1 MAQRGESGF
10 TLIETIIGLVVM
22 TLMVTAVTQLFVDNL
37 RVVTLGKARAVGL
50 ALAEEQME
58 NLRDLPYQ
66 SVATQFGGIYPPGLL
81 PDTQTLVRGGYTF
94 TVSTK
99 IVYIDD
105 SYDGNATGTIVGK
118 PKDIYPFDYKRAD
131 VGVYLKTSG
140 KEVAQLS
147 SDIAAKAA
155 ETGSNSGILAIKVID
170 ANGNPIAGANVT
182 ITNPNPSPAVNI
194 TITTD
199 DLGNVEIPNL
209 PPDSTNS
216 YQVTASLPGYSTDGT
231 IPDPPGAQT
240 AVELN
245 PNVLVQQVTSLT
257 LAIDHTSSLNLHV
270 VDTSGN
276 PISGLSVTTTSAKQ
290 TKQSP
295 TAYKYSQAQTT
306 DASGNITLTSL
317 EWDSYSFS
325 LPSGYYLASSQS
337 YAPFALA
344 PGTSGTVNLVVS
356 QNASFPTISA
366 VNPNSQ
372 ATGTNNFTV
381 TITGTNLT
389 AASSVQLKQSGQSPI
404 SGTSVA
410 SSNGNKTLTATFNLS
425 GAATGAWDVVVGT
438 AAGTVT
444 QTGGFNVTP

>member
-1 MAQRGESGF
+1 MLAHQKRPFGVVFGELKRYNLHMAQRGESGF

-105 SYDGNATGTIVGK
+105 PYDGNATGTIVGK

-199 DLGNVEIPNL
+199 DLGNVE
-209 PPDSTNS
+209 
-216 YQVTASLPGYSTDGT
+216 
-231 IPDPPGAQT
+231 
-240 AVELN
+240 
-245 PNVLVQQVTSLT
+245 
-257 LAIDHTSSLNLHV
+257 
-270 VDTSGN
+270 
-276 PISGLSVTTTSAKQ
+276 
-290 TKQSP
+290 SP
-295 TAYKYSQAQTT
+295 TYRR
-306 DASGNITLTSL
+306 I
-317 EWDSYSFS
+317 
-325 LPSGYYLASSQS
+325 P
-337 YAPFALA
+337 
-344 PGTSGTVNLVVS
+344 
-356 QNASFPTISA
+356 
-366 VNPNSQ
+366 
-372 ATGTNNFTV
+372 
-381 TITGTNLT
+381 
-389 AASSVQLKQSGQSPI
+389 PI
-404 SGTSVA
+404 RI
-410 SSNGNKTLTATFNLS
+410 K
-425 GAATGAWDVVVGT
+425 
-438 AAGTVT
+438 
-444 QTGGFNVTP
+444 